1 MGAVN
6 QKHLALIPGNMKLFL
21 CVALTLTVSQAFVL
35 ESEWAT
41 FKGKHQK
48 NYVSQQEHNYRKA
61 VFADNLKKIQ
71 KHNAEEALGLH
82 TFTLG
87 VNEFADMTS
96 EEFVA
101 YYNGFKALDQSSQKV
116 VEIEVEDLPDSIDW
130 REKGYVT
137 PVKNQASC
145 GSCWAFSA
153 TGSMEGAH
161 FKATGKLVSLSEQNL
176 VDCSD
181 AEGNMGCDGG
191 LMDQAFNYTVI
202 NKGIDTEASY
212 PYKAVDQQC
221 MFNASN
227 VGATISKWTDI
238 PSGSEP
244 DLQKAIATVGPI
256 SVGIDA
262 SQYTFQLYAGGI
274 YYDENCSSQFLD
286 HGVLA
291 VGYGSKKS
299 GQYKDYY
306 LVKNSWGTDW
316 GMKGYIEMSRNR
328 NNNCGIATQASYPVI

>member
-21 CVALTLTVSQAFVL
+21 CVALTLAVSQAFVL

-161 FKATGKLVSLSEQNL
+161 FKKTGELVSLSEQML
-176 VDCSD
+176 VDCSTK
-181 AEGNMGCDGG
+181 NHGCGG
-191 LMDQAFNYTVI
+191 GHVHIAFNYI
-202 NKGIDTEASY
+202 RDH
-212 PYKAVDQQC
+212 
-221 MFNASN
+221 
-227 VGATISKWTDI
+227 
-238 PSGSEP
+238 
-244 DLQKAIATVGPI
+244 
-256 SVGIDA
+256 
-262 SQYTFQLYAGGI
+262 GGI
-274 YYDENCSSQFLD
+274 
-286 HGVLA
+286 
-291 VGYGSKKS
+291 
-299 GQYKDYY
+299 
-306 LVKNSWGTDW
+306 
-316 GMKGYIEMSRNR
+316 
-328 NNNCGIATQASYPVI
+328 